1 VIVWFSAALFAL
13 GMYGVLTRR
22 DLVGIIACI
31 EVMLSGVTVF
41 LVAATSATAPVVGQV
56 TTLVILALAA
66 CEAVVGIALVLAS
79 VRRTG
84 RERIDELED
93 VRG

>member
-1 VIVWFSAALFAL
+1 MIVWFSAALFAL

-22 DLVGIIACI
+22 DLVGIIACV

-41 LVAATSATAPVVGQV
+41 LVAVTAGSSPLLGQI
-56 TTLVILALAA
+56 TALVILALAA
-66 CEAVVGIALVLAS
+66 CEAVIGIALVLAS

-84 RERIDELED
+84 RERIDELEE
-93 VRG
+93 VSG

>member
-1 VIVWFSAALFAL
+1 MIVWFSSALFAL

-22 DLVGIIACI
+22 DLVGIIACV

-41 LVAATSATAPVVGQV
+41 LVAVTSATSPLPGQV
-56 TTLVILALAA
+56 TTLVIISLAA
-66 CEAVVGIALVLAS
+66 CEAVIGIALVLAS

-84 RERIDELED
+84 RERMDELEE

>member
-1 VIVWFSAALFAL
+1 MIIWFCAGLFAL

-22 DLVGIIACI
+22 DLVAIIASI

-41 LVAATSATAPVVGQV
+41 LVAATSATSPLLGQIV
-56 TTLVILALAA
+56 TLVILALAA
-66 CEAVVGIALVLAS
+66 CEAVIGIALVLAS

-84 RERIDELED
+84 RERIDELGE

>member
-1 VIVWFSAALFAL
+1 MIVWFSAALFSL

-22 DLVGIIACI
+22 DLVGIIACV
-31 EVMLSGVTVF
+31 EVMLGGITIF
-41 LVAATSATAPVVGQV
+41 LVAVTSSTAPLLGQV
-56 TTLVILALAA
+56 TTLAILALAA

-84 RERIDELED
+84 RERIDQLDE